1 MIQFRMVPLRRSL
14 GQAGEVS
21 DRAQKAVDRYAEL
34 LAKAATL
41 ADEKVYQELLTWTG
55 RDDMPGSP
63 AERNLSVLRDIQE
76 SQTTGPAVFQTE
88 QASIRV
94 NQLEAIVT
102 KLEGKVNFALQ
113 AYGSLPAPGE
123 RAGGKLEGVSM
134 ATWCAIGG
142 IALLGLV
149 IMPLLLD

>member
-14 GQAGEVS
+14 GQAEEWKA
-21 DRAQKAVDRYAEL
+21 RAQKAVDQYEEL
-34 LAKAATL
+34 LRQASMI
-41 ADEKVYQELLTWTG
+41 ADEKTYAEILVWVG
-55 RDDMPGSP
+55 NSNMPGSP
-63 AERNLSVLRDIQE
+63 AERYFVVSKDLQE
-76 SQTTGPAVFQTE
+76 SVSGPVDSE
-88 QASIRV
+88 QVAGRTARLELL
-94 NQLEAIVT
+94 NDQLY
-102 KLEGKVNFALQ
+102 GKVNFALQ

-123 RAGGKLEGVSM
+123 RAGGKPERAST